1 MSIDTHSFARRWLER
16 RGMFDADSDYDGAL
30 GHEVMR
36 LVDALVQYGHS
47 GYSAAAT
54 LKLFNDCM
62 VDYSEGTSEE
72 WREYWNT
79 PEARELVMST
89 GVPMTADEIIQGVT
103 VALLHP
109 RPRHELSTI
118 ASAAERLLRVNQAE
132 KGDSWKQDTVL
143 SLSNAIAHRLQRFL
157 NVAHGR
163 AYGTYMGAGKET
175 PTKDE
180 ILERAGSV
188 LCYLMFICD
197 NLGIFVEEEEGED
210 GQGAAWVAGGGVDG
224 ERAGDGGGSAG
235 GAEEDGPG
243 A

>member
-79 PEARELVMST
+79 PEARELVMSRT
-89 GVPMTADEIIQGVT
+89 RCSRSRTPSRTACSGSSTSPMDARTAHTWVRARRRRRRT
-103 VALLHP
+103 RSSSV
-109 RPRHELSTI
+109 R
-118 ASAAERLLRVNQAE
+118 AACFA
-132 KGDSWKQDTVL
+132 T
-143 SLSNAIAHRLQRFL
+143 
-157 NVAHGR
+157 
-163 AYGTYMGAGKET
+163 
-175 PTKDE
+175 
-180 ILERAGSV
+180 
-188 LCYLMFICD
+188 
-197 NLGIFVEEEEGED
+197 
-210 GQGAAWVAGGGVDG
+210 
-224 ERAGDGGGSAG
+224 
-235 GAEEDGPG
+235 
-243 A
+243 